1 VSNKEMDQN
10 RMRACVLAYAFYEN
24 DYRVLRYAEALAR
37 RGDQVD
43 VIALRSPT
51 RGFHEVINGV
61 HVYRVQGRIKNEKRK
76 FSYLFRIIKFLLI
89 SGLFLSWLHM
99 KHRYDLVHVH
109 SVPDFLVFGAIV
121 PKLCGAKIILD
132 IHDILPEFYA
142 SKFGRGQDGLMFKL
156 MVQVEKISIGFSDH
170 VIIANHIWKKK
181 LETRSTRS
189 SKCTAIINYPDRDIF
204 YPREQGCKNN
214 EFTMVYPGSIS
225 WHQGLDIAVKAFALI
240 KDRVPNLYFYIYGGG
255 TAGNQLSDLIDQLGL
270 KGRVFLDPGKTI
282 REIAIIIAR
291 ADLGIVPKRNDQFGG
306 EAFSTKTL
314 EFMSSGVPIIVAK
327 TKVDQYYFDESL
339 VKFFEP
345 DNVEDLAGA
354 MLTMVRDKNQR
365 DRLSKNGLE
374 FAKKNTWDGKK
385 HIYLDLVDEL
395 VGKDRGQKSE
405 GRDRDK
411 DRCRNN
417 DRGRKSEI

>member
-1 VSNKEMDQN
+1 
-10 RMRACVLAYAFYEN
+10 MRASVLAYAFYEN

-51 RGFHEVINGV
+51 RGYHEVINGV
-61 HVYRVQGRIKNEKRK
+61 HVYRVQGRIKNEKGK
-76 FSYLFRIIKFLLI
+76 LSYLFRIIKFFLI
-89 SGLFLSWLHM
+89 SGLLLSWLHM

-109 SVPDFLVFGAIV
+109 SVPDFLVFAAIV

-142 SKFGRGQDGLMFKL
+142 SKFSRGQDGLMFKL
-156 MVQVEKISIGFSDH
+156 MVQLEKISIGFSDH

-181 LETRSTRS
+181 LETRSTRP
-189 SKCTAIINYPDRDIF
+189 SKCTAIINYPDCDIF
-204 YPREQGCKNN
+204 YPREQGYKNN

-225 WHQGLDIAVKAFALI
+225 WHQGLDIAVKAVALI
-240 KDRVPNLYFYIYGGG
+240 KDRVPNLYFCIYGGG
-255 TAGNQLSDLIDQLGL
+255 TARNQLSDLIDKLGL
-270 KGRVFLDPGKTI
+270 KGRVFLDTGKTI
-282 REIAIIIAR
+282 RQIADIIAH

-314 EFMSSGVPIIVAK
+314 EFMASGVPIIVAK
-327 TKVDQYYFDESL
+327 TKVDQYYFDDSL

-345 DNVEDLAGA
+345 DNVENLADA
-354 MLTMVRDKNQR
+354 LLTMVRDKSLR
-365 DRLSKNGLE
+365 YRLSKNGLE
-374 FAKKNTWDGKK
+374 FVKKNTWDGKK
-385 HIYLDLVDEL
+385 HIYLDLVDVL
-395 VGKDRGQKSE
+395 V
-405 GRDRDK
+405 DK

-417 DRGRKSEI
+417 GGTTSAAASI